1 MQRWELSM
9 FVFRF
14 VSDILRYGFVAA
26 WKKQDGVT
34 KWLIIMLFI
43 IIMYKPIVRLLE
55 GYFY

>member
-1 MQRWELSM
+1 M

-14 VSDILRYGFVAA
+14 VSDILRYGLLAA

-34 KWLIIMLFI
+34 KWLIIMLCI
-43 IIMYKPIVRLLE
+43 ILMYKPIVRLLE